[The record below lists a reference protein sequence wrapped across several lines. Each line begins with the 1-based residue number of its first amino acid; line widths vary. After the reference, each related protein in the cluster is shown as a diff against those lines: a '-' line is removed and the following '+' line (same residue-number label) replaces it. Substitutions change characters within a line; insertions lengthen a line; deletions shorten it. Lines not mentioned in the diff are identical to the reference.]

1 MLRLPRLQ
9 YLRPRSVAE
18 AADLAASTPGAM
30 FIAGG
35 TDLVPNLKRR
45 QFDVSTLISLNA
57 LTDTGRIEGNAE
69 KGVTIGAGATLDQ
82 IANHPQ
88 LQGSYRALGQAAAS
102 VSTPQVRYMG
112 TLGGNLLVD
121 PRCNYYNQTY
131 SWRKAVGFCLKKDG
145 DICLV
150 ARSSP
155 RCWAVSSSDTAP
167 VALALNAQITLQGAK
182 GRRRVRAADIYK
194 DDGIDYTTK
203 SKDEVITTFDVP
215 APSGRMTSAYWKLRR
230 RPAFDFP
237 ILSVAIALI
246 WDEGLVREA
255 RGALGA
261 VGSHPVDLG
270 AFLSPLI
277 GQRPDEA
284 LIAEV
289 AEAADKPSRPLDNTD
304 LSHFWR
310 KRMTKV
316 YIARALRDACGLVAV
331 DGRLNAQLKANV
343 TIGPSRQ
350 TGERFT
356 L

>member
-1 MLRLPRLQ
+1 MLRLPRLV
-9 YLRPRSVAE
+9 YLRPRSVEDAVE
-18 AADLAASTPGAM
+18 MAALTPGSM

-45 QFDVSTLISLNA
+45 QFEASTLISLNG
-57 LTDTGRIEGNAE
+57 LPDTDGTTETPEGGLRLGA
-69 KGVTIGAGATLDQ
+69 GVTLDDL
-82 IANHPQ
+82 ANHPKM
-88 LQGSYRALGQAAAS
+88 QGPWRALAQAAAS

-131 SWRKAVGFCLKKDG
+131 SWRKAVGFCMKRDG

-167 VALALNAQITLQGAK
+167 VAVALGAEITLQGRN
-182 GRRRVRAADIYK
+182 GTRRLLARDIYK

-203 SKDEVITTFDVP
+203 ARDEVITRVDIP
-215 APSGRMTSAYWKLRR
+215 APDSRLTSAYWKLRR
-230 RPAFDFP
+230 RPSFDFP
-237 ILSVAIALI
+237 ILGVAIALS
-246 WDEGLVREA
+246 WDDGQIRSA

-261 VGSHPVDLG
+261 VGSHPVEISSYLE
-270 AFLSPLI
+270 PLV
-277 GQRPDEA
+277 GQRPSHD
-284 LIAEV
+284 LIAQV
-289 AEAADKPSRPLDNTD
+289 AESADKPSRPLDNTD

-316 YIARALRDACGLVAV
+316 YIERALRDACGFAPL
-331 DGRLNAQLKANV
+331 DGRLSAHLKTSSV
-343 TIGPSRQ
+343 
-350 TGERFT
+350 
-356 L
+356 